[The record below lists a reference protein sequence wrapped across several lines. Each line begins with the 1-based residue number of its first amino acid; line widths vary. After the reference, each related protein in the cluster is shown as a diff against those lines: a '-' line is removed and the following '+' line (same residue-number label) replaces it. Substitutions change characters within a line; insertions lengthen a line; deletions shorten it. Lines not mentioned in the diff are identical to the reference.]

1 MNDYEVVA
9 TCQQLEN
16 APATA
21 VAKELMK
28 PYTLLVKDED
38 EDEDNFYLIR
48 FTTYKSYLKFMKQEY
63 VEKNRVIIKK
73 Q

>member
-28 PYTLLVKDED
+28 HYTLLVKDED
-38 EDEDNFYLIR
+38 EDNFCLIR

>member
-38 EDEDNFYLIR
+38 EDNFYLIR

>member
-16 APATA
+16 AQATA

-38 EDEDNFYLIR
+38 EDNFCLIR